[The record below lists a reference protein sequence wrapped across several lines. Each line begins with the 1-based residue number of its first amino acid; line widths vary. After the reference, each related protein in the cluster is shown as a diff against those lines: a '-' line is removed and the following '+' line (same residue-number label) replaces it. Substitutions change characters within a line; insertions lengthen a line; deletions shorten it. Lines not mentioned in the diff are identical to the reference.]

1 MSNYRRFVSYI
12 YAYRNGKKEQNTG
25 FAKVESRNGTLKIGI
40 QVTGIRE
47 QESLDAYLF
56 VRKDEK
62 LLGIF
67 LGAVTVAGIVGEL
80 SVSTDSRDIE
90 GSGYSL
96 EEIAG
101 LWIQG
106 EGGNHYI
113 TLWDEEPLKKLEL
126 EILRKEGDGEE
137 PEGGNPPE
145 GGWEEPE
152 GGNPPEGGWEEPEGG
167 NPPEERWEEPKEGN
181 SPEEQWEEPEERN
194 PLGEEWEEPEE
205 GNPRKEGREEPEE
218 RNPTEEEWGKPEEG
232 NPPEG
237 GREEPEEGNPPEG
250 GREELEEG
258 NPPEGQ
264 WEEPGNRDLSE
275 EQAENT
281 KVMEGNTADLSGKP
295 LESGAQATLN
305 GVRAQENHFS
315 GDEPSWM
322 TRHWMML
329 SRTYA
334 HVQPFRNSQVVDC
347 LRISP
352 RELGI
357 FCQKDPAIGRNT
369 FLLHGYYHF
378 RHLLLIRCEDN
389 SYRLAVPGYY
399 SLQEQR
405 TAVFYGFPYFMENR
419 EQRGRVKQGYWCR
432 PIE

>member
-90 GSGYSL
+90 SSGYSL

-113 TLWDEEPLKKLEL
+113 TLWDEEPLKRLEL

-137 PEGGNPPE
+137 PEEKNPPE

-152 GGNPPEGGWEEPEGG
+152 
-167 NPPEERWEEPKEGN
+167 EGN
-181 SPEEQWEEPEERN
+181 LLEEQWE
-194 PLGEEWEEPEE
+194 
-205 GNPRKEGREEPEE
+205 KS
-218 RNPTEEEWGKPEEG
+218 
-232 NPPEG
+232 
-237 GREEPEEGNPPEG
+237 
-250 GREELEEG
+250 EEG

-405 TAVFYGFPYFMENR
+405 TAVFYGFHYFMENR

>member
-113 TLWDEEPLKKLEL
+113 TLWDEEPLKRLEL

-137 PEGGNPPE
+137 PEEKNPPE

-152 GGNPPEGGWEEPEGG
+152 EG

-181 SPEEQWEEPEERN
+181 SPEEQWEEP
-194 PLGEEWEEPEE
+194 
-205 GNPRKEGREEPEE
+205 
-218 RNPTEEEWGKPEEG
+218 
-232 NPPEG
+232 
-237 GREEPEEGNPPEG
+237 
-250 GREELEEG
+250 
-258 NPPEGQ
+258 
-264 WEEPGNRDLSE
+264 GNRDLSE
-275 EQAENT
+275 EQEENT

-357 FCQKDPAIGRNT
+357 FYQKDPAIGRNT

>member
-113 TLWDEEPLKKLEL
+113 TLWDEEPLKRLEL

-152 GGNPPEGGWEEPEGG
+152 
-167 NPPEERWEEPKEGN
+167 EGN
-181 SPEEQWEEPEERN
+181 LLEEQWE
-194 PLGEEWEEPEE
+194 
-205 GNPRKEGREEPEE
+205 KS
-218 RNPTEEEWGKPEEG
+218 
-232 NPPEG
+232 
-237 GREEPEEGNPPEG
+237 
-250 GREELEEG
+250 EEG

>member
-113 TLWDEEPLKKLEL
+113 TLWDEEPLKRLEL

-137 PEGGNPPE
+137 PEEKNPPE

-167 NPPEERWEEPKEGN
+167 NPPE
-181 SPEEQWEEPEERN
+181 
-194 PLGEEWEEPEE
+194 
-205 GNPRKEGREEPEE
+205 
-218 RNPTEEEWGKPEEG
+218 
-232 NPPEG
+232 
-237 GREEPEEGNPPEG
+237 
-250 GREELEEG
+250 
-258 NPPEGQ
+258 GQ

-275 EQAENT
+275 EQEENT

-295 LESGAQATLN
+295 LESGAQAPLN

>member
-113 TLWDEEPLKKLEL
+113 TLWDEEPLKRLEL

-137 PEGGNPPE
+137 PEEKNPPE

-167 NPPEERWEEPKEGN
+167 NPPE
-181 SPEEQWEEPEERN
+181 
-194 PLGEEWEEPEE
+194 
-205 GNPRKEGREEPEE
+205 
-218 RNPTEEEWGKPEEG
+218 
-232 NPPEG
+232 
-237 GREEPEEGNPPEG
+237 
-250 GREELEEG
+250 
-258 NPPEGQ
+258 GQ

-275 EQAENT
+275 EQEENT

-357 FCQKDPAIGRNT
+357 FYQKDPAIGRNT